1 MAEVLQTVLKRELTL
16 EEAMAIAQDMVS
28 CQDHRHVLL
37 GDFAPSAQYSL
48 HSSDQDTNEDG
59 VFSLS
64 ELQQWAHTNTIIKLA
79 EDGREK
85 DVDEMINKR
94 VEDFNSSK
102 KKKLDDEAEEWKGI

>member
-1 MAEVLQTVLKRELTL
+1 MIKEQVLRRHFFRLNFISYSAEK
-16 EEAMAIAQDMVS
+16 
-28 CQDHRHVLL
+28 
-37 GDFAPSAQYSL
+37 
-48 HSSDQDTNEDG
+48 DTNEDG

-85 DVDEMINKR
+85 DVDELINKR
-94 VEDFNSSK
+94 VEDFNLSK

>member
-1 MAEVLQTVLKRELTL
+1 MLILFKDGVLTREEMAEVLQTVLKRELTL
-16 EEAMAIAQDMVS
+16 EEAMAIAQDM
-28 CQDHRHVLL
+28 
-37 GDFAPSAQYSL
+37 
-48 HSSDQDTNEDG
+48 DTNEDG